1 VIKFVKEGDEHY
13 VEARKALAA
22 LYFSGDGSLD
32 GHGDPEA
39 VNYLG
44 WHPLTSYYYD
54 RDLDFIAE
62 GLMELTLQYLGNPS
76 RSYLVYV
83 DWDIVE
89 VTVTIIY
96 KELPSQCG
104 EVNEAQSGKVG
115 QEG

>member
-13 VEARKALAA
+13 VEA
-22 LYFSGDGSLD
+22 
-32 GHGDPEA
+32 
-39 VNYLG
+39 
-44 WHPLTSYYYD
+44 TSH
-54 RDLDFIAE
+54 
-62 GLMELTLQYLGNPS
+62 
-76 RSYLVYV
+76 V